1 MNETR
6 LFRAQNLS
14 HHHPPYWH
22 AIQWDLARRPC
33 RCFLP
38 CVSHTWKGTK
48 GHGHPTRLF
57 SVVSRRLR
65 PLYRIHYSA
74 SGLTMSIAI
83 TVHLFNAG
91 RDALIIKAPVIL
103 MAVIIE
109 YAFMKPDIKKTATLG
124 GPVPIHLQ
132 RKRKSRGQNLHF
144 SVVIYHVNRDCT
156 LHGINRAELR
166 HLEEKD
172 IWGRL
177 EDQEIKESGKERTM
191 GFWALWEVANLARSS
206 SASSSNMSVLYYE
219 PRTGK
224 LSTVIKCHRK
234 AVIGLH
240 PQTFGSEFAEAKR
253 VGFASS
259 DGPVVE
265 MSELM
270 ACGHY
275 LPATCLPD

>member
-38 CVSHTWKGTK
+38 YVSHTWKGTK

-65 PLYRIHYSA
+65 PLYRIHYST
-74 SGLTMSIAI
+74 SVLTMSIAI

-132 RKRKSRGQNLHF
+132 RKRKSRGQNLYF

-156 LHGINRAELR
+156 LQGINRAELR

-172 IWGRL
+172 IRGRL

-206 SASSSNMSVLYYE
+206 GASASNMSLLYYE
-219 PRTGK
+219 LHTGK

-240 PQTFGSEFAEAKR
+240 PQAFGSEFAEAKR

-270 ACGHY
+270 ACSHY

>member
-1 MNETR
+1 
-6 LFRAQNLS
+6 
-14 HHHPPYWH
+14 
-22 AIQWDLARRPC
+22 
-33 RCFLP
+33 
-38 CVSHTWKGTK
+38 
-48 GHGHPTRLF
+48 
-57 SVVSRRLR
+57 
-65 PLYRIHYSA
+65 
-74 SGLTMSIAI
+74 MSIAI

-109 YAFMKPDIKKTATLG
+109 YAFTKPVIKKTATLG

-156 LHGINRAELR
+156 LQGINRAELR
-166 HLEEKD
+166 LLEKKD
-172 IWGRL
+172 IQGRL
-177 EDQEIKESGKERTM
+177 EDQEIKESGKKRTM
-191 GFWALWEVANLARSS
+191 GFWALWEVANLAWSS
-206 SASSSNMSVLYYE
+206 GASASNMSLLYYE

-240 PQTFGSEFAEAKR
+240 PQAYGSEFAEAKR

-270 ACGHY
+270 ACSHY
-275 LPATCLPD
+275 LLATCLPN